1 MNYNWRTLNKELAHK
16 NEAEVLALLNEE
28 RQIGKRVT
36 FLERLHQRYTTLRAA
51 RERIELLRE
60 AKAP

>member
-1 MNYNWRTLNKELAHK
+1 VNWRDLNKVLVHK

-36 FLERLHQRYTTLRAA
+36 FLERLHQRYTTLRVA